1 MAHVLDMKVIDEDVE
16 TEEQRDLLLKAG
28 RLLLRLSVLETGD
41 SRGVREIVLTDKSW
55 TVQPA
60 FL

>member
-1 MAHVLDMKVIDEDVE
+1 MGLKVIAEGVE

-28 RLLLRLSVLETGD
+28 RLLPRLSVLETGD
-41 SRGVREIVLTDKSW
+41 SRGVRDVVVTDKSC

>member
-41 SRGVREIVLTDKSW
+41 SRGVRETVLTDKNW